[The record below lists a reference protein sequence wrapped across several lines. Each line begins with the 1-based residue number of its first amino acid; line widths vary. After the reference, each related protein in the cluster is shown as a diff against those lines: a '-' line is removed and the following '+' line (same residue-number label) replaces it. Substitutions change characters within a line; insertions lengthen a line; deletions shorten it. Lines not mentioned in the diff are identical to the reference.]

1 MDQISPARLESGTL
15 PFMVSASTSKQF
27 MDKPIFGNVFF
38 LGSKLVNEIPN
49 KSRNLLRTHNY
60 LVHPEILQGLPTGVN
75 SMAKSLMMDTFILC
89 HCLCHHIVYS
99 LCPQECRGL
108 TPCVCPG
115 TERARGLAQTLL
127 NVPYGEGDGE
137 KLDVY
142 IPSTNSLGVTAM
154 PSTHGHASNMQSH
167 R

>member
-1 MDQISPARLESGTL
+1 MTWNKYRQPGLNRGRCHSW
-15 PFMVSASTSKQF
+15 SAPQHPNSLWIIQLV
-27 MDKPIFGNVFF
+27 GNVSF
-38 LGSKLVNEIPN
+38 LSELVNEIPN
-49 KSRNLLRTHNY
+49 KSRNLLRKHYY
-60 LVHPEILQGLPTGVN
+60 LVHPEILQGFN
-75 SMAKSLMMDTFILC
+75 SMAKSLMMDAFILS

-99 LCPQECRGL
+99 LCPQECHGL
-108 TPCVCPG
+108 TPCVVCPG

-142 IPSTNSLGVTAM
+142 IPSTSSLGVTAM
-154 PSTHGHASNMQSH
+154 TSTHGHASNMQNH